1 MLTLL
6 CIKFIHYIF
15 WMYTL
20 VFGVYYDSLQS
31 LVFFIY
37 FFETNL
43 NWFVLE
49 EIHVSQVI
57 MVSLSGRGLE
67 EHLHL
72 ILHVGFKGTSDAR
85 SQSLAGFTHRPPGA
99 GGVGPGTL
107 C

>member
-1 MLTLL
+1 
-6 CIKFIHYIF
+6 
-15 WMYTL
+15 
-20 VFGVYYDSLQS
+20 
-31 LVFFIY
+31 
-37 FFETNL
+37 
-43 NWFVLE
+43 
-49 EIHVSQVI
+49 

-72 ILHVGFKGTSDAR
+72 ILRVGFKGTSDAR